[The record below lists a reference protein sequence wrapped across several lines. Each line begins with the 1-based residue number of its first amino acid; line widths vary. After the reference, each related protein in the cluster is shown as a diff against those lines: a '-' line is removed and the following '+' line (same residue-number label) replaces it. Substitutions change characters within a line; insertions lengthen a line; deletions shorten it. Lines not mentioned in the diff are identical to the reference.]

1 LENIGLHDKVEIG
14 DRIFDIHTGIISE
27 TKKIISEVFEKG
39 MFLTSTEI
47 PIYLRNSSAKINYEF
62 LNNVTKEFHHEVID
76 ELEALYLIDEKLER
90 FKHGISRFY
99 LGCMFL
105 RRNLFEE
112 ASRQFKIAIDQD
124 TKFIKSYIGLGISFL
139 KSRIFDKASEVLQK
153 AMEMGDNYPDVH
165 NFLGL
170 SQLFLGDYD
179 KATTL
184 FKTAIDINPNYSE
197 CQFNMGVALYKSALE
212 GAKDPRAV
220 AVPARIVIY
229 LKQVRDLSR
238 YQQSHWQKQFTQLL
252 DLLKDNNHEILLPE
266 LENFQLKLVDFA
278 AEKDRI
284 YEFFLRFLFGGNELS
299 QEVIDKYESYFV
311 SENQN
316 VLKFPDY
323 WNDLGVFNLIKSRSM
338 YLQSITEF
346 EKALELAPE
355 FKDAKKYRDMI
366 KSNEKGFL
374 ILLRAILK

>member
-1 LENIGLHDKVEIG
+1 LENIGLHNKVEIG
-14 DRIFDIHTGIISE
+14 DRVFDIHTGIISE

-39 MFLTSTEI
+39 MFLTSTEM

-62 LNNVTKEFHHEVID
+62 LNNITKEFHQEIID
-76 ELEALYLIDEKLER
+76 ELEALYLIDEKLDR
-90 FKHGISRFY
+90 FKHAISRFY

-105 RRNLFEE
+105 RRNLYEE

-124 TKFIKSYIGLGISFL
+124 AKFVKSYIGLGISFL

-153 AMEMGDNYPDVH
+153 AMELGDNYPDVH

-179 KATTL
+179 KATTS

-229 LKQVRDLSR
+229 LKQVRDLNR
-238 YQQSHWQKQFTQLL
+238 YQKSHWQKQFTQLL

-266 LENFQLKLVDFA
+266 LENFQLKLVGFA
-278 AEKDRI
+278 TEKDKI

-299 QEVIDKYESYFV
+299 REVIDKYESYFV
-311 SENQN
+311 SENPN
-316 VLKFPDY
+316 MLKFPDY

-338 YLQSITEF
+338 YLQSIAEF
-346 EKALELAPE
+346 EKSLELAPE